1 MLSYRT
7 ISKIAGAAQTFASV
21 EMIIY
26 LSVPLSLRCEMTDSD
41 FSKTLDWHDLA
52 HRHKERAKSLVVGR
66 WSFAVG

>member
-26 LSVPLSLRCEMTDSD
+26 LSVPLSLRFEMTDSD
-41 FSKTLDWHDLA
+41 FSKHLTGTIWHIYIKMQ
-52 HRHKERAKSLVVGR
+52 REGESR
-66 WSFAVG
+66 WSFTVG